1 MKKTILAIS
10 FCLLIATVNAQ
21 EIPERKADR
30 PAMMHKKKHHR
41 GGMDQLKNLNLT
53 EEQKAKFKASNEK
66 FRNQMAELKKNDNIT
81 VREWKAKS
89 ESIRNAHKEE
99 LKNILTADQK
109 AQMKKMKE
117 EGKAKQ
123 EDLQKRMADRM
134 KTNLNLTPEQSA
146 KLDASRNEMR
156 AEMTRIRDNKSLT
169 EQQKKEQ
176 MMQLHKKQKE
186 NLQSILTAEQ
196 LEKMKEARKNHGQ
209 RGPRDGKK
217 KEI

>member
-1 MKKTILAIS
+1 MKKMILSALVLS
-10 FCLLIATVNAQ
+10 LGFATVSAQ

-30 PAMMHKKKHHR
+30 PGMMHKKKHHR

-81 VREWKAKS
+81 VKEWKAKS

-99 LKNILTADQK
+99 MKNILTADQK
-109 AQMKKMKE
+109 AQMKKMRE
-117 EGKAKQ
+117 DGKAKQ

-169 EQQKKEQ
+169 EQQ
-176 MMQLHKKQKE
+176 
-186 NLQSILTAEQ
+186 
-196 LEKMKEARKNHGQ
+196 
-209 RGPRDGKK
+209 
-217 KEI
+217 